1 MLNKFARFVIRLR
14 IPIIILVVAITLM
27 FAFFAKNVKISSN
40 LIDLAPEDNE
50 EFLALKR
57 TLKKFGSST
66 FVMISVQSDDAYSL
80 STLTKI
86 KNISEQIKRLPEVD
100 EVIDPLNATIF
111 KYLFGMIVIK
121 ESFPGNEIPE
131 SREKIEQYK
140 QEMLSEPIL
149 KNVVVSENGESLA
162 IYIRLRDDY
171 DTQDIKK
178 KLFDIVEPYRGP
190 EEFYIHG
197 RPIIESWVSE
207 YVRRDAIR
215 LSVPIVILVIF
226 VLFINFRSIRG
237 IVLPLMIM
245 IGSIIWTLGLM
256 GMFGK
261 QITIVGIMLPTLIL
275 VISSSYSIHFLNQYY
290 KDVRSDLQL
299 KEDIMGSIN
308 SIGKTIIL
316 AALTTIA
323 GFAALTINKIKPMFE
338 LGIFVLIGVF
348 FSMCLSLTFLPS
360 ILSILRKPRKE
371 FYAWKRGSRIN
382 VLFTK
387 LGHLILGRWKI
398 ILLLALCVLV
408 WSVVGMR
415 NIVVD
420 TSWKRFFKK
429 NSPILVNERHIRSN
443 FGGVSTINVN
453 FEIDDKSDLDFKH
466 LSTLKYIDQVEQWIR
481 DLNLFGDTTSFV
493 GYIKR
498 ANQIINKNDPEYYRL
513 PESDADL
520 LKILIMFK
528 MTELTKSLSNVI
540 TQDFKNASI
549 VVRETGVNSKD
560 PTIAELREFK
570 KEFQEYI
577 NNNPFQGIAV
587 STSGVDLI
595 YVSLVDYT
603 VRSQLMSIAISIV
616 IVFIIISITF
626 RSFVHGLF
634 GLIPIIF
641 GLLLNFGAMSY
652 LHIPLDFITAMIAS
666 IAVGLGVDNSI
677 HYLIRFTRTRHDLP
691 LAERIRGALINSGIP
706 IFFTS
711 CTLIA
716 GFCVLLFSSFKP
728 ILYFGLLIS
737 VTMIGCFVGVIFVLP
752 AFLFFI
758 KPKTIIEGRME

>member
-1 MLNKFARFVIRLR
+1 MLKTFARLIIRLR
-14 IPIIILVVAITLM
+14 IPIIILVLAITLM
-27 FAFFAKNVKISSN
+27 FAFFSKNVRISSN

-50 EFLALKR
+50 EFLALQR
-57 TLKKFGSST
+57 TLQRFGSST

-86 KNISEQIKRLPEVD
+86 KNISEQIQRLPEVD
-100 EVIDPLNATIF
+100 EVIDPLNATVF

-131 SREKIEQYK
+131 SREKIEQHK

-162 IYIRLRDDY
+162 IYIRLSDDY
-171 DTQDIKK
+171 NTQDIKK
-178 KLFDIVEPYRGP
+178 RLFDIVEPYRGP

-207 YVRRDAIR
+207 YVSRDAIR
-215 LSVPIVILVIF
+215 LAVPIVLLVII

-237 IVLPLMIM
+237 IVLPLAIM

-256 GMFGK
+256 GIFGK
-261 QITIVGIMLPTLIL
+261 QITIVGVMLPTLIL

-290 KDVRSDLQL
+290 KDVKSDLQR
-299 KEDIMGSIN
+299 KEDVERSIN
-308 SIGKTIIL
+308 NIGKTIIL

-371 FYAWKRGSRIN
+371 FHAWRRGSKIN
-382 VLFTK
+382 VMFTK
-387 LGHLILGRWKI
+387 LGHFILGKWRI
-398 ILLLALCVLV
+398 ILLLALCVGIWSLV
-408 WSVVGMR
+408 GIR

-429 NSPILVNERHIRSN
+429 NSPILVNERYIRSN
-443 FGGVSTINVN
+443 FGGVSTININ
-453 FEIDDKSDLDFKH
+453 FETLDDSELNFKS
-466 LSTLKYIDQVEQWIR
+466 LSTLRYVDQVEQWIR
-481 DLNLFGDTTSFV
+481 DRNLFGATTSFV

-498 ANQIINKNDPEYYRL
+498 ANQLINNNNPDYYKLPDNDAE
-513 PESDADL
+513 L
-520 LKILIMFK
+520 LKILLMFK

-549 VVRETGVNSKD
+549 VVRETRVNAKD
-560 PTIAELREFK
+560 PTVVELREFK
-570 KEFQEYI
+570 REFKEYI
-577 NNNPFQGIAV
+577 NNNPFNGITV
-587 STSGVDLI
+587 NSSGVDLI

-603 VRSQLMSIAISIV
+603 VRSQLMSIAISIL

-626 RSFVHGLF
+626 KSFVHGLF

-652 LHIPLDFITAMIAS
+652 FRIPLDFITAMIAS

-677 HYLIRFTRTRHDLP
+677 HYLIRFARTRHSLP
-691 LAERIRGALINSGIP
+691 LTERIRGALINSGIP

-711 CTLIA
+711 FTLIA

-737 VTMIGCFVGVIFVLP
+737 VTMIGCFIGVIFVLP
-752 AFLFFI
+752 ASLHFF
-758 KPKTIIEGRME
+758 KPKKIIEGRIE